1 MTVAAGTPSRPR
13 RWPVYARWS
22 IGFAVALIGHAGA
35 ALALL
40 ANWHVDAE
48 QVASA
53 PAITI
58 DMAPLPSA
66 PAPKPTEVAPG
77 HSETQASSPPEPIQS
92 KPIEKIVLPPD
103 PAPQAEVRLP
113 PQKPVEKMPEPAK
126 AKPVPRPHA
135 SLDSAPSHAERH
147 AARPAA
153 PAPGADARNP
163 QAVPSWKSRLMAQL
177 ERNKRYPL
185 EAQSRREQGVVQLAF
200 SVDRN
205 GGVHHARISRSS
217 GSRLLDRA
225 TLELLVR
232 AAPLP
237 PPPPEIRGAQIAIAV
252 PIRYSLR

>member
-1 MTVAAGTPSRPR
+1 MTATGAPSQPR

-22 IGFAVALIGHAGA
+22 IGFAVALTAHAGA

-53 PAITI
+53 PAIAI
-58 DMAPLPSA
+58 DMAPMPAA
-66 PAPKPTEVAPG
+66 PAARPTELPPGPSKIQAP
-77 HSETQASSPPEPIQS
+77 SPPEEVQS
-92 KPIEKIVLPPD
+92 KPIEKIERPPE
-103 PAPQAEVRLP
+103 PAPQADARLP
-113 PQKPVEKMPEPAK
+113 PQKPVEKRPQPAR
-126 AKPVPRPHA
+126 AKPMPHKRA
-135 SLDSAPSHAERH
+135 SLESAPSHAERH
-147 AARPAA
+147 AARAA
-153 PAPGADARNP
+153 RPAPGADAQNP
-163 QAVPSWKSRLMAQL
+163 QAVPNWKSRLMAQL
-177 ERNKRYPL
+177 ERHKRYPM

-200 SVDRN
+200 SVDRS
-205 GGVHHARISRSS
+205 GGVHHVHILRSS

-252 PIRYSLR
+252 PIRYDLR